1 MIYTI
6 IHQKKLKQNSIL
18 KVEGKTF
25 MKKNLKIIKKFMRY
39 LIIMKKLDF

>member
-6 IHQKKLKQNSIL
+6 IHQKKLKKNLIL
-18 KVEGKTF
+18 KVKGKTF
-25 MKKNLKIIKKFMRY
+25 MKKNLKIIKKFIIY